1 MFETVPIQIKVN
13 AIFSYKTAQSDAA
26 SVSNQ
31 WNHSH
36 QTSSFLHLL
45 NEWSQRQDVIA
56 FTSAFQ
62 YQQPEKNTV

>member
-31 WNHSH
+31 
-36 QTSSFLHLL
+36 
-45 NEWSQRQDVIA
+45 
-56 FTSAFQ
+56 
-62 YQQPEKNTV
+62 